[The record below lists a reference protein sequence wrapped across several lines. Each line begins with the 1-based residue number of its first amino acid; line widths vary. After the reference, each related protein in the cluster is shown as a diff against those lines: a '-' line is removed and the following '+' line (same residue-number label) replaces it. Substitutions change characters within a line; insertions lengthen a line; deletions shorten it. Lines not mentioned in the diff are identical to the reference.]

1 MKNKILFISLF
12 IVYFCNAQQQ
22 ELIENTWY
30 LDRFVVENETYFP
43 PSNQEVQPTDI
54 ILNFEEYVVY
64 AHSGCNMLGGEIV
77 FNDEFYFFDSV
88 DDYWGITL
96 AECYLDENNL
106 FESNYFYSFW
116 SIDYDV
122 IPDPFHYEI
131 SPNGESLHLII
142 TNALGS
148 KAYYNNT
155 YLSTSEVSNLD
166 FLNFQLVFYNNDLI
180 IQSSKS
186 IAKSIFIYD
195 LNGRLI
201 LTVDELV
208 NQRIN
213 VGSLRKGV
221 YIVKV
226 VDVDGNIST
235 YKVRK

>member
-1 MKNKILFISLF
+1 M
-12 IVYFCNAQQQ
+12 
-22 ELIENTWY
+22 IENTWY
-30 LDRFVVENETYFP
+30 LEKFIVDDVEYYPPNNEEVSPNDIQLMITENFLTTY
-43 PSNQEVQPTDI
+43 
-54 ILNFEEYVVY
+54 
-64 AHSGCNMLGGEIV
+64 SGCNELSGSIV
-77 FNDEFYFFDSV
+77 FHPEENYFECSEGGFSV
-88 DDYWGITL
+88 TL
-96 AECYLDENNL
+96 AECQYEENNQ
-106 FESNYFYSFW
+106 FEYDYFGFFQNFT
-116 SIDYDV
+116 DGV
-122 IPDPFHYEI
+122 LDPYYYEI
-131 SPNGESLHLII
+131 ISEGESLRLMV
-142 TNALGS
+142 TNSLGS

-201 LTVDELV
+201 LTVDELA